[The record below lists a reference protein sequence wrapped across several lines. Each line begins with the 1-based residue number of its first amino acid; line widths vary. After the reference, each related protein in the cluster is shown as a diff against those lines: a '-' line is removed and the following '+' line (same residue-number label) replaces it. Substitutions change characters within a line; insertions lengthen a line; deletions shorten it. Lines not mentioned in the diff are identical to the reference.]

1 MAGTGGKRPGAG
13 RKKGSTNQSSEKKR
27 AFFAAILKASNP
39 KKIWK
44 RFLESADDR
53 VALEAT
59 KYLHDQAYGR
69 APQSLEVGGPGG
81 GSIKIEAVRIIGVD
95 PPKIDE

>member
-27 AFFAAILKASNP
+27 AFFAAILKASSP
-39 KKIWK
+39 KVLWK
-44 RFLESADDR
+44 RLLESEDDR
-53 VALEAT
+53 VALDAA

-69 APQSLEVGGPGG
+69 APQALEVGGPGG

-95 PPKIDE
+95 PPRNNE